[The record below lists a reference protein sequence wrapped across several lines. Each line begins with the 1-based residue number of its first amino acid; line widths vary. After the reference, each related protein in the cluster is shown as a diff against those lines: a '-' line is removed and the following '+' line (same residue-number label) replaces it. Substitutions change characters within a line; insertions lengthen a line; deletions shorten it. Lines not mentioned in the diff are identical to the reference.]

1 VTGRAARRT
10 RRSAAGRSRG
20 DVFHAVGD
28 DTRRHILVLLGGG
41 EQRVNDLAQPFQMT
55 RPAVSQH
62 LAVLRRAGLVSV
74 RRHGRE
80 RYYRLRAAR
89 LRAVYDWVA
98 FFEQFWPEKL
108 RALGAYLDR
117 QAKSVDDPRKGS
129 GPKRD
134 DDETD

>member
-1 VTGRAARRT
+1 MGRAARRT
-10 RRSAAGRSRG
+10 MRNATGRGRD

-41 EQRVNDLAQPFQMT
+41 EQRVNDLAQPFRMT

-74 RRHGRE
+74 RRDGRE

-89 LRAVYDWVA
+89 LREVYDWVA

-117 QAKSVDDPRKGS
+117 QAQAEGGKSKEA

-134 DDETD
+134 DDENE

>member
-1 VTGRAARRT
+1 
-10 RRSAAGRSRG
+10 
-20 DVFHAVGD
+20 VGD

-41 EQRVNDLAQPFQMT
+41 EQRVNDLAQPFRMT

-74 RRHGRE
+74 RRDGRE

-89 LRAVYDWVA
+89 LREVYDWVA

-117 QAKSVDDPRKGS
+117 QAQTEGGRSKEAGP

-134 DDETD
+134 GGKNE